1 MEDHMTEQPEQGGG
15 LAGERLLAEIAA
27 MLREVCGEDDR
38 WAAAITQATRLE
50 ADLRLDSIEL
60 AALGEALRRRYGGQM
75 DLTAYVAGLDIDQI
89 IGLTMADLAAY
100 VAARYGTGAPTGTGG

>member
-1 MEDHMTEQPEQGGG
+1 MTEQPEQGGG

-89 IGLTMADLAAY
+89 IALTMADVLRY
-100 VAARYGTGAPTGTGG
+100 VAARSAAGGPARSGA